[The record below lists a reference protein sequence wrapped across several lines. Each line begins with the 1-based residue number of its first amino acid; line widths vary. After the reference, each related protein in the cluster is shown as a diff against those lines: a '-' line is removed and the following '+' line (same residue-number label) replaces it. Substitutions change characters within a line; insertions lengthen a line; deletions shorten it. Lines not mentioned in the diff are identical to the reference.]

1 MSNLFGDWARLD
13 NFLREAP
20 AKIKAA
26 SEVGSNRAGALLS
39 KRIKEGIRS
48 QAPGG
53 KRFEKLSSLT
63 TSKKSG
69 TKALIASGALLRS
82 VTWKKVKGGVW
93 VGSNRRD
100 ASGKYNLATIHEQ
113 GCTIKVTEKM
123 RWKFIGIAG
132 HPLNETT
139 KYIHIPA
146 RPFIGPVA
154 SDPDVQQDLKDEYVK
169 AIQEVLRP

>member
-26 SEVGSNRAGALLS
+26 SEVGSNRAGALLA

-53 KRFEKLSSLT
+53 KQFEKLSSLT
-63 TSKKSG
+63 LSKKSG
-69 TKALIASGALLRS
+69 SKALIASGEMLRS
-82 VTWKKVKGGVW
+82 VTWKRVKGGVW
-93 VGSNRRD
+93 VGANRRD
-100 ASGKYNLATIHEQ
+100 ESGKYNLATIHEQ

-123 RWKFIGIAG
+123 RWKFIAIAG

-154 SDPDVQQDLKDEYVK
+154 SDPDVQQDIKDEYVK